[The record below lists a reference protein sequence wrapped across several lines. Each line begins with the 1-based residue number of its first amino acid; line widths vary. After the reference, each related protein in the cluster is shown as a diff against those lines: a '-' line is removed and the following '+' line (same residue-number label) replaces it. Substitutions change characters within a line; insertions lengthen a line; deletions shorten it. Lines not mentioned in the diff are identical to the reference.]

1 VVVIGGLGVT
11 YLFVSQLI
19 KKIKADA
26 NAAKAR
32 ESIANVKGDLK
43 AIIDSGVQP
52 TFSPSQY
59 DAWASEILDVFVG
72 CDFSATFYSGSL
84 PFASNSFMKLVS
96 IIKQMKNDAD
106 WLSLIK
112 SFDIKTWDDCGWW
125 TGNVSGDLYYG
136 ISNELTQ
143 PEIDELNVL
152 LQSHGITYKIG

>member
-1 VVVIGGLGVT
+1 MKSYLTSISVSHQVYTRPRIMQFIAEVT
-11 YLFVSQLI
+11 ANVGSSVAAAAAVAQFVSNEVESSAPVQAVQAIKKLTTNQII

-72 CDFSATFYSGSL
+72 CL
-84 PFASNSFMKLVS
+84 
-96 IIKQMKNDAD
+96 
-106 WLSLIK
+106 
-112 SFDIKTWDDCGWW
+112 C
-125 TGNVSGDLYYG
+125 
-136 ISNELTQ
+136 
-143 PEIDELNVL
+143 DED
-152 LQSHGITYKIG
+152 G